1 MANLESNDTLLSR
14 LIPFG
19 LVGQTKP
26 RHYREMLG
34 VLWENRT
41 ELPYAWNILK
51 HGVCDGCSLG
61 PYGLRDNVLDG
72 IHLCMT
78 RLKLLKLNTMGP
90 LNPSVMRDVSRLK
103 KFDQERLRLL
113 GRLPCPM
120 IRRSTDRGFSRI
132 EWEEAFDL
140 IAKTI
145 HDTAPHQMGF
155 FATSR
160 GLTNEVYYVF
170 QKLARVLGTNNV
182 DLASR
187 LCHAAS
193 VAGLK
198 ATLGIGAPTCS
209 LSDFIGTD
217 LLVIFGSDLANN
229 QPVTT
234 KYMHFAK
241 KQGTRIVVVN
251 PMREYGLE
259 RYWVPSVASSALFG
273 TKLMDDFFQVRVG
286 GDIAFINGVMK
297 VLIASDQLDHEFID
311 EHTAGL
317 DQLKAAL
324 DAQSWEMLE
333 QRSGVTRNEMVRF
346 AQLYGAAHTAVF
358 VYSMGLTQH
367 EFGVDNVKA
376 IVNLALARG
385 MLGRERCGIMP
396 IRGHSGVQGGG
407 ECGSEPDK
415 FPGGFPVNDENAR
428 RFSNLWRHPVSSNPG
443 LKVPQMIETAHE
455 GELKFLYSIGGNL
468 LETMP
473 DRKFVAEALTR
484 VPMRVHQDIVLNSSM
499 LMEAE
504 QAVLILPGQ
513 TRYEQRGG
521 GTSTSTERRIRF
533 TPEIPGH
540 PIGESRPE
548 WEIPAIIGRKS
559 MPNGELLFPFQDTQ
573 SIREEMSR
581 VMPIYKGIE
590 KLTQEGDHLQWGGAY
605 LYKDG
610 FTSMPGNRARFSAL
624 DPPDRR
630 AADGRFSLATR
641 RGKQFNSMTFGTKDQ
656 LMNTDRRDI
665 IFISPEDAARLELQD
680 GSRVIVRSK
689 TGEMKGVIK
698 IAPVKSGTL
707 QAYWP
712 EANVL
717 ISRRTDPI
725 SGEPDYNAE
734 VSLEKISRW
743 KIFGNHPATILNL

>member
-1 MANLESNDTLLSR
+1 MANLKSNDTWLSR
-14 LIPFG
+14 LVPFG
-19 LVGQTKP
+19 LIGQTKP
-26 RHYREMLG
+26 HHYREMLG
-34 VLWENRT
+34 VLWENKT
-41 ELPYAWNILK
+41 ELPYAWNILN

-72 IHLCMT
+72 VHLCMT
-78 RLKLLKLNTMGP
+78 RLKLLRLNTMGA
-90 LNPSVMRDVSRLK
+90 LNISVMRDA
-103 KFDQERLRLL
+103 DRLRKLGQENLRSL

-120 IRRSTDRGFSRI
+120 IRRKGDPGFCRI
-132 EWEEAFDL
+132 TWDEAFD
-140 IAKTI
+140 IVCKGIRNTQS
-145 HDTAPHQMGF
+145 HQMGF

-170 QKLARVLGTNNV
+170 QKLARTLGTNNV
-182 DLASR
+182 DLCSR

-193 VAGLK
+193 VSGLK
-198 ATLGIGAPTCS
+198 STLGVGAPTCS

-234 KYMHFAK
+234 KYMHYAK

-251 PMREYGLE
+251 PMREFGLE
-259 RYWVPSVASSALFG
+259 RYWVPSVFSSALFG

-286 GDIAFINGVMK
+286 GDIAFINGALK
-297 VLIASDQLDHEFID
+297 ALIAADGLDHEFIAK
-311 EHTAGL
+311 HTYGFETVKNAL
-317 DQLKAAL
+317 QL
-324 DAQSWEMLE
+324 QSWEMLE
-333 QRSGVTRNEMVRF
+333 QRSGLSRHEMERF
-346 AQLYGAAHTAVF
+346 AGLYASARSAVF

-376 IVNLALARG
+376 IVNLALSRG
-385 MLGRERCGIMP
+385 MLGREKCGIMP

-415 FPGGFPVNDENAR
+415 FPGGFSVNDENAR
-428 RFSNLWRHPVSSNPG
+428 RFSNLWRHPVPSNPG
-443 LKVPQMIETAHE
+443 LKVPQMIEAAHQ
-455 GELKFLYSIGGNL
+455 GEMKFLYSIGGNL

-473 DRKFVAEALTR
+473 DRNFVAEALQK
-484 VPMRVHQDIVLNSSM
+484 VPVRVHQDICLNSSM
-499 LMEAE
+499 LLDPEE
-504 QAVLILPGQ
+504 AVLILPAQ

-533 TPEIPGH
+533 TPEIHGH
-540 PIGESRPE
+540 PIGDALPE

-559 MPNGELLFPFQDTQ
+559 MPNGDLLFPFKDTQ
-573 SIREEMSR
+573 SIRDEMGR
-581 VMPIYKGIE
+581 VMPIYQGIE
-590 KLTQEGDHLQWGGAY
+590 KLKQEGDHLQWGGAY

-610 FTSMPGNRARFSAL
+610 QFSAMPNGRALFTAL

-630 AADGRFSLATR
+630 ATEGKFYLATR
-641 RGKQFNSMTFGTKDQ
+641 RGKQFNSMTFGT
-656 LMNTDRRDI
+656 TDRLMGAHRRDL
-665 IFISPEDAARLELQD
+665 IFISPEDAARLDLRD
-680 GSRVIVRSK
+680 GDEVMIRSA
-689 TGEMKGVIK
+689 TGEMHGVIQ

-717 ISRRTDPI
+717 IPRRTDPV

-734 VSLEKISRW
+734 VWVEKAEW
-743 KIFGNHPATILNL
+743 